1 MPRQRRKPCKSGRT
15 AYIASKSY
23 CGNDEF
29 GVQTDVSLSH
39 TARDELWTASCSDP
53 VADFKGECEG
63 VVSEAPTNS
72 LGVLDLDCVKVVLIV
87 DDADNPDD
95 ANADDFEADD
105 LNDPEADEDDADDL
119 EDPADDE
126 K

>member
-87 DDADNPDD
+87 DDA
-95 ANADDFEADD
+95 A
-105 LNDPEADEDDADDL
+105 LNRKMLWKLLIQKGIIYYKYLYKAISIIF
-119 EDPADDE
+119 
-126 K
+126 